1 MSLVEVRTRIAT
13 AARQA
18 DRDPAAIKVVV
29 VTKGRGLDEIREVY
43 AEGIRDF
50 GENRAQEMVTKVPEL
65 PSDIRW
71 HFVGPL
77 QTNKVRRVRP
87 VTHLL
92 HSLDRVR
99 LAEAWVKGPG
109 MPPPALLEINIGRE
123 PQKHGFVPTEAED
136 ATAACVDLGV
146 ELRGVMAIPP
156 QGAGPEIYAELA
168 QIRDRLRTRWDRVT
182 EISAGMT
189 DDLEAAVQAG
199 ATMVRPG
206 RAIFD

>member
-1 MSLVEVRTRIAT
+1 MSLAEVKTRIAT

-18 DRDPAAIKVVV
+18 ERDPAAIKIVVV
-29 VTKGRGLDEIREVY
+29 AKGRGLDEIREVY
-43 AEGIRDF
+43 AEGVRDF
-50 GENRAQEMVTKVPEL
+50 GENRAQEMVAKVPEL

-99 LAEAWVKGPG
+99 LAAAWVKGPG

-123 PQKHGFVPTEAED
+123 PQKHGFAPEEAED
-136 ATAACVDLGV
+136 AAAACIDLGID
-146 ELRGVMAIPP
+146 LRGVMAIPP
-156 QGAGPEIYAELA
+156 QGAGAEIYAELA
-168 QIRDRLRTRWDRVT
+168 QIRDRLRKRWDRVT